1 MTLGRH
7 TFECGSRWHSRYHRQ
22 TWIARGEVTCTVP
35 KIALNMP
42 DLPSN
47 DLPFPFMSKRTH
59 LEQSLNPYN
68 EEARHVRE
76 KQRVL
81 KETALIRCIM
91 KEMSVD
97 AYLGIPW

>member
-1 MTLGRH
+1 M
-7 TFECGSRWHSRYHRQ
+7 
-22 TWIARGEVTCTVP
+22 P

-59 LEQSLNPYN
+59 PEQSLNPYN

-81 KETALIRCIM
+81 KETAD
-91 KEMSVD
+91 EMSAD
-97 AYLGIPW
+97 AYLGIPWFEPW

>member
-1 MTLGRH
+1 M
-7 TFECGSRWHSRYHRQ
+7 S
-22 TWIARGEVTCTVP
+22 

-47 DLPFPFMSKRTH
+47 YPPFPFMFNRTH
-59 LEQSLNPYN
+59 PEQSLNPYN

-81 KETALIRCIM
+81 KETALIRRIM
-91 KEMSVD
+91 KEQGECRAILATARKTV
-97 AYLGIPW
+97 LTWGIPWFEPW